1 MDKEMEEA
9 QKLTRDDLLAKLQK
23 GRPANLRRRPRDVN
37 QLASA
42 IVRDATEPDDE
53 FSLTL
58 DFSQVTIEGM
68 QFVSDVIEVGEVSEV
83 TIRN

>member
-1 MDKEMEEA
+1 
-9 QKLTRDDLLAKLQK
+9 
-23 GRPANLRRRPRDVN
+23 VN